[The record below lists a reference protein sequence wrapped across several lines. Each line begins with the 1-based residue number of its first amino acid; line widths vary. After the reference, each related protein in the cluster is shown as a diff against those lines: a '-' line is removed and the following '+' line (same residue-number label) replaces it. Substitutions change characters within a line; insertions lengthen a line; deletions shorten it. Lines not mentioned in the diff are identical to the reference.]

1 MGRCA
6 LYHLDHAGSD
16 PDEVEYHDY
25 GQIQADGWTQAG
37 MGLGERGTFRIVVD
51 HFCQEDNRCDPGDF
65 VRYAWTVTRCPL
77 LDTKQQKLIKS
88 LE

>member
-6 LYHLDHAGSD
+6 LYHLDHGGSD
-16 PDEVEYHDY
+16 NDEPEYHDY

-51 HFCQEDNRCDPGDF
+51 QFCQEDNRCDPGAL
-65 VRYAWTVTRCPL
+65 VRYAWTVTSHSL
-77 LDTKQQKLIKS
+77 LDTRQQKLIDI
-88 LE
+88 LM